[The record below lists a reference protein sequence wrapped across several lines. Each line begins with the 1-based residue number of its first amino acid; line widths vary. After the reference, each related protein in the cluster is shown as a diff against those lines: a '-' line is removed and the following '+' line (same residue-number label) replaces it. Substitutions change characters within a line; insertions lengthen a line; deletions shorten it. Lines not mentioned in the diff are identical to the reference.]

1 MGEVRPG
8 RINWFSWH
16 GVNWQAMRECDRVND
31 KRTSLWAF
39 AWVVSLAIA
48 RLPVAS
54 GQLPQWTGWVLG
66 TISLAVAIQFIRAY
80 LRMVRE
86 ADELLRQVQLEGLA
100 VGFGAGLICGLTEMT
115 FTRPSIWWGLAI
127 LLTMSLSYV
136 VSVLWLARAAAREA
150 E

>member
-16 GVNWQAMRECDRVND
+16 GMNWQAMRERDRVND

-54 GQLPQWTGWVLG
+54 GQLPQWVGWILG
-66 TISLAVAIQFIRAY
+66 AVSLAVGAQFVRSY

-100 VGFGAGLICGLTEMT
+100 VGFGAGLICGFTEMI
-115 FTRPSIWWGLAI
+115 FTRPSLWWALAI
-127 LLTMSLSYV
+127 LMAMSLSYV
-136 VSVLWLARAAAREA
+136 VSVLWSARTAARDTE
-150 E
+150 